1 MPLSNDELIDRGMAT
16 AVYAAEAP
24 DRMAIMSPYG
34 DRTFRE
40 LNEHTNQLVRVLRG
54 LGAVNGSTK
63 ALVCRNRPEFIEVYE
78 AALRG
83 GFRLTPINWHLTA
96 DEIAYIVADSEA
108 IVVIGDAFFADT
120 MSAAVKQLETVPAL

>member
-24 DRMAIMSPYG
+24 DRMAIISPYG

-40 LNEHTNQLVRVLRG
+40 LNEHTNQLVRVLRAR
-54 LGAVNGSTK
+54 GAVNGSTI

-83 GFRLTPINWHLTA
+83 GFRLTPINWHLTP
-96 DEIAYIVADSEA
+96 DEIAYIVDDSEA
-108 IVVIGDAFFADT
+108 VVFIGDAFFADT
-120 MSAAVKQLETVPAL
+120 LTATVKQLVGAPAL